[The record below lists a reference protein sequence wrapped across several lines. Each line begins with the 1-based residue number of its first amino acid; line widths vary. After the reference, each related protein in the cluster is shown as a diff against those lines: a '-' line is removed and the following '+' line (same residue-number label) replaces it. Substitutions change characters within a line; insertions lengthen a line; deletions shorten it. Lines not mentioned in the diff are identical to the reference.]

1 MANAYTKLFINNLE
15 VDLLD
20 SEQLPVA
27 LTRRINSID
36 GDIQGDYSRE
46 TITIPAT
53 KKNVQILG
61 KSTSVKPFR
70 IEIDGMPSINGTAKI
85 KSGKNYSQGYGLLTE
100 NYQILLISNN
110 STWFTLLRETM
121 LSELTTLLITYNE
134 TDIREGFKSITH
146 TYREYAM
153 AFIKW
158 HEWANF
164 NGTYYTP
171 SLYEATPML
180 YLKPLI
186 VAAFNSI
193 GYTVNSDFLDTN
205 TGKKLVMDVRLP
217 EKMPQAYN
225 DDYLNLRVRT
235 SAPYAVVDGVFV
247 MALDTLDYVPVYNP
261 LAFDVVTHQY
271 TVPQDGYYEFTLS
284 VRFDTAEPIPYFPF
298 LENMLFGLAPIPPG
312 AYILALVDPTPY
324 ITSGKPVIGSMILKL
339 TAGDVLDVTLI
350 ATLTANYI
358 IDEIIL
364 TIKGESTQKK
374 DVPIDFRY
382 LLTEYSFIEMLKG
395 LSTMFNLCFET
406 NEDTKTVTIE
416 PKDAYLDKD
425 REAGTSLLKEGFY
438 KFTSNDIRDKLDLEN
453 PITFDFPDMPSR
465 FDYKFQTDND
475 DTIDYIELGTEI
487 GIYESRFPIANGFGG
502 RAETVEVPF
511 FAKTIHVF
519 DTETKPSTLTAT
531 PQFPLIYPENYL
543 LNPTIK
549 VNTDK
554 YKPRIFYFGGIRAGV
569 NFTETDG
576 FIELFEDPA
585 VFNRNPICFM
595 VNYTDNTGLDPN
607 LGFGDVEINGILTK
621 GLMST
626 YHLQELARNDRSEVL
641 NAYIR
646 FNSIDNSNF
655 TFRLKALVDSQQYI
669 YQEIQSF
676 NPILSDSTLF
686 KFYLDVY
693 PLQSDI
699 DNIQNS
705 TLIGTVSL
713 LIIT

>member
-1 MANAYTKLFINNLE
+1 
-15 VDLLD
+15 
-20 SEQLPVA
+20 
-27 LTRRINSID
+27 
-36 GDIQGDYSRE
+36 
-46 TITIPAT
+46 
-53 KKNVQILG
+53 
-61 KSTSVKPFR
+61 
-70 IEIDGMPSINGTAKI
+70 
-85 KSGKNYSQGYGLLTE
+85 
-100 NYQILLISNN
+100 
-110 STWFTLLRETM
+110 
-121 LSELTTLLITYNE
+121 
-134 TDIREGFKSITH
+134 
-146 TYREYAM
+146 
-153 AFIKW
+153 
-158 HEWANF
+158 
-164 NGTYYTP
+164 
-171 SLYEATPML
+171 
-180 YLKPLI
+180 
-186 VAAFNSI
+186 
-193 GYTVNSDFLDTN
+193 
-205 TGKKLVMDVRLP
+205 
-217 EKMPQAYN
+217 
-225 DDYLNLRVRT
+225 
-235 SAPYAVVDGVFV
+235 
-247 MALDTLDYVPVYNP
+247 
-261 LAFDVVTHQY
+261 
-271 TVPQDGYYEFTLS
+271 
-284 VRFDTAEPIPYFPF
+284 
-298 LENMLFGLAPIPPG
+298 
-312 AYILALVDPTPY
+312 
-324 ITSGKPVIGSMILKL
+324 MILKL
-339 TAGDVLDVTLI
+339 TAGDVLDVTI
-350 ATLTANYI
+350 VATSVPAYT
-358 IDEIIL
+358 IDEMIL

-374 DVPIDFRY
+374 DIPIDFKY

-425 REAGTSLLKEGFY
+425 REAGTSVLKEGFY
-438 KFTSNDIRDKLDLEN
+438 KFTSNDIGDKLDLEK

-475 DTIDYIELGTEI
+475 DTIEYIELGTEI
-487 GIYESRFPIANGFGG
+487 GIYESRFPISSGFGG

-519 DTETKPSTLTAT
+519 DTETKPTTLTAT
-531 PQFPLIYPENYL
+531 PQFPLIYPQNYL
-543 LNPTIK
+543 LEPNAKT
-549 VNTDK
+549 NTNK

-576 FIELFEDPA
+576 FIRLFETPLDLD
-585 VFNRNPICFM
+585 RNPICFM

-626 YHLQELARNDRSEVL
+626 YHLQELVRNDRGEVL

-705 TLIGTVSL
+705 ELIGTVSL
-713 LIIT
+713 LITT